1 MKLLKLGYLIAI
13 IGLLTWSCKEDT
25 PPQSDTT
32 PSNTFPMQKILLND
46 LGDFKEPGAN
56 WQLAGEVYADRNEK
70 HALDP
75 TTGKGILV
83 CLPSEAAKDNLFTN
97 FEHED
102 LDLEL
107 DVLIPKG
114 SNSGIYLMSR
124 YEIQLFDSWGKEEAK
139 HSDMGGIYQRW
150 DESRPEAER
159 GYEGRAPLVNAAK
172 APGLWQHVR
181 IIFKAPRFDAS
192 GNKIR
197 NAIFKEVYLNGT
209 LVQKDQ
215 EVSGPT
221 RAAAFDDEV
230 QSAPLM
236 LQGDHGPVAFRNI
249 QYKKYKAQEVGLSE
263 LTVEKYDSRDDTI
276 GVRLSAQPEATFKA
290 DTMSFLQA
298 GQNQGYLLKYDGNLQ
313 IPLEGE
319 YYFTTQVEGGAYLI
333 INGDTLIDHNY
344 YHGFGEKAFAK
355 TKLQAGSVPFQFV
368 YNKPSRGWRRSM
380 ALFIEGEE
388 IAYQPLH
395 APSSVF
401 ISEPDEPIH
410 IYANNEVV
418 LQRSFIMHD
427 EEKRTHV
434 ISVGSPAGVHYTYA
448 LDNATLLQAWH
459 GKFLD
464 ATPMWYERG
473 ESQLVEPLGPEIEF
487 QAGPTLAFLSNDK
500 TAWPDSTQTGVS
512 YKPLGYKID
521 EAGYPE
527 FSMQLNETEITDKV
541 WPDETEQ
548 KLSRNLNVKNAN
560 GETFIRLAK
569 GSKIEQLPDGA
580 YAVDDKKFYLA
591 VTEKGEGEIFIRD
604 VEQQEL
610 VYKPSGNTA
619 NIQYEII
626 W

>member
-1 MKLLKLGYLIAI
+1 MKLLKLGYFIAVL
-13 IGLLTWSCKEDT
+13 GLLMWSCKEDT

-32 PSNTFPMQKILLND
+32 PSNTFPMEQILLND
-46 LGDFKEPGAN
+46 LGDFKDPAAN
-56 WQLAGEVYADRNEK
+56 WQLASEVYADRNEK
-70 HALDP
+70 HALEP

-83 CLPSEAAKDNLFTN
+83 CLPSEEAKGNLFTD
-97 FEHED
+97 FDHED
-102 LDLEL
+102 LDMEL
-107 DVLIPKG
+107 DVLMPKG

-124 YEIQLFDSWGKEEAK
+124 YEIQLFDSWGKVEAK
-139 HSDMGGIYQRW
+139 HSDIGGIYQRW
-150 DESRPEAER
+150 DESRAESER

-172 APGLWQHVR
+172 APGLWQHIR
-181 IIFKAPRFDAS
+181 IVFKAPRFDAN

-221 RAAAFDDEV
+221 RAAAFEDEV

-249 QYKKYKAQEVGLSE
+249 RYKKYKAADVGLGN
-263 LTVEKYDSRDDTI
+263 LMVEKYASKDDTI
-276 GVRLSAQPEATFKA
+276 GLKMSADPDTTFQA

-298 GQNQGYLLKYDGNLQ
+298 GQNQGYLLKYDGTLQ

-319 YYFTTQVEGGAYLI
+319 YIFTAQVDGGAFLI

-344 YHGFGEKAFAK
+344 YHGFGEKVFAK
-355 TKLQAGSVPFQFV
+355 TKLQAGNVPFQFV

-380 ALFIEGEE
+380 ALFVEGEE

-395 APSSVF
+395 APSSIY

-410 IYANNEVV
+410 IAANDEVV
-418 LQRSFIMHD
+418 LQRSFMMHGD
-427 EEKRTHV
+427 KKRTHV
-434 ISVGSPAGVHYTYA
+434 VSVGTPKNVHYTYA
-448 LDNATLLQAWH
+448 LDNGTLLQAWH
-459 GKFLD
+459 GNFLD
-464 ATPMWYERG
+464 ATPMWFGRG
-473 ESQLVEPLGPEIEF
+473 PSQLAVPLGPEIEF
-487 QAGPTLAFLSNDK
+487 QAGPTLAFLNSNEA
-500 TAWPDSTQTGVS
+500 AWPDSTQTGVS
-512 YKPLGYKID
+512 YKPLGYKTD

-541 WPDETEQ
+541 WPDDNEQ
-548 KLSRNLNVKNAN
+548 KLTRNLKVSNASSDA
-560 GETFIRLAK
+560 FIRLAK

-610 VYKPSGNTA
+610 VYKPNGNAA